1 MSEAVRFSKEGN
13 IGIITINNPPV
24 NALSQAVRAGIR
36 TGLEKGIADNDIA
49 AMIILC
55 EGRTFIA
62 GADIREFGKP
72 LEPYLPDV
80 CKFIEDS
87 PKPVIAAIHGT
98 ALVRPGN
105 SAELSFPYCHSSRK
119 IGAA

>member
-72 LEPYLPDV
+72 PL
-80 CKFIEDS
+80 
-87 PKPVIAAIHGT
+87 
-98 ALVRPGN
+98 
-105 SAELSFPYCHSSRK
+105 
-119 IGAA
+119 